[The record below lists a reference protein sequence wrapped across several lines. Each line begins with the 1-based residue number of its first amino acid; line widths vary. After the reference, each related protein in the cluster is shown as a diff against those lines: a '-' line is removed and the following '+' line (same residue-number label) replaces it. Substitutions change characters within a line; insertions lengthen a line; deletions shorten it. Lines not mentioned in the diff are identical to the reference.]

1 MVLVIVSFCVVFLLI
16 ASGALLV
23 FYRDALPQR
32 IADAI
37 NPRPKKRNVMSAIRE
52 SGLSIGGVVE
62 HFEHVL
68 PKSQAEISVALQRLT
83 RAGFRNE
90 SAVRIFYG
98 YKVFVP
104 LALCAVALL
113 SGLASLSPFFVYAS
127 CLGMGFLA
135 PDFWLGRKIKNRQ
148 KRMERGLPDV
158 LDLLVICI
166 EAGLSLDQ
174 ATARTA
180 QELKKAQPELCD
192 EFGILVLEQR
202 AGRPRSDAWKHLAE
216 RTGVDS
222 LRNLVSVLVQS
233 EQFGT
238 SVAKTLR
245 VHSDTLRTQ
254 RMQAVEEMA
263 AKTSVKLVFPLVF
276 FIFPAL
282 FLVTLGPAV
291 ILMMESFKTFFNP

>member
-1 MVLVIVSFCVVFLLI
+1 MFLVIISFFVVFLLI

-32 IADAI
+32 IAEAI
-37 NPRPKKRNVMSAIRE
+37 NPRPKKRKVVDAIKE

-68 PKSQAEISVALQRLT
+68 PKSQAEISVQMQRLT
-83 RAGFRNE
+83 RAGYRNE

-98 YKVFVP
+98 SKVFVP
-104 LALCAVALL
+104 LALCAIALVSGVAKF
-113 SGLASLSPFFVYAS
+113 SPFFVYSS
-127 CLGMGFLA
+127 CLGLGFLA
-135 PDFWLGRKIKNRQ
+135 PDFWLGRKIKGRQ

-158 LDLLVICI
+158 LDLLIICI

-180 QELKKAQPELCD
+180 EELVKAQPELCD

-202 AGRPRSDAWKHLAE
+202 AGRARSEAWKNLSE
-216 RTGVDS
+216 RTGVES
-222 LRNLVSVLVQS
+222 IRNLVSVLVQS

-245 VHSDTLRTQ
+245 VHSDTMRAKRIQ
-254 RMQAVEEMA
+254 QVEEMA

-291 ILMMESFKTFFNP
+291 ILMMESFKTFFGN

>member
-1 MVLVIVSFCVVFLLI
+1 MGLIIISFCAAFLLI
-16 ASGALLV
+16 ASGALML

-37 NPRPKKRNVMSAIRE
+37 NPRPKKTNVVTAIRE

-90 SAVRIFYG
+90 AAVRVFYG
-98 YKVFVP
+98 YKVFIP
-104 LALCAVALL
+104 LLLCAIAAV
-113 SGLASLSPFFVYAS
+113 SGLAKLSPFFVYAS
-127 CLGMGFLA
+127 CLGLGFLG

-148 KRMERGLPDV
+148 KRIDRGLPDV

-180 QELKKAQPELCD
+180 EELKKAQPELCD

-202 AGRPRSDAWKHLAE
+202 AGRPRGDAWKHLAE

-222 LRNLVSVLVQS
+222 LRNLTSVLVQS

-245 VHSDTLRTQ
+245 QHSDTLRTK
-254 RMQAVEEMA
+254 RMQMIEELA

-282 FLVTLGPAV
+282 FLVTIGPAG
-291 ILMMESFKTFFNP
+291 ILMMESFKTLFNK

>member
-1 MVLVIVSFCVVFLLI
+1 MGLAIISFCVVFLLI

-32 IADAI
+32 IAEAI
-37 NPRPKKRNVMSAIRE
+37 NPRPKKRNVVEAIRE

-68 PKSQAEISVALQRLT
+68 PKSQAEVSVVVQRLT
-83 RAGFRNE
+83 RAGYRNE
-90 SAVRIFYG
+90 SAVRVFYG

-104 LALCAVALL
+104 LALCAIALVSGVAKM
-113 SGLASLSPFFVYAS
+113 SPFFVYAS
-127 CLGMGFLA
+127 CLGLGFLA
-135 PDFWLGRKIKNRQ
+135 PDFWLGRKIKTRQ
-148 KRMERGLPDV
+148 KKMERGLPDV
-158 LDLLVICI
+158 LDLLIICI

-180 QELKKAQPELCD
+180 EELQKAQPELCD

-202 AGRPRSDAWKHLAE
+202 AGRARSEAWKNLSD
-216 RTGVDS
+216 RTGVAS
-222 LRNLVSVLVQS
+222 IRNLVSVLVQS

-245 VHSDTLRTQ
+245 VHSDTMRTKRIQ
-254 RMQAVEEMA
+254 QVEEMA

-291 ILMMESFKTFFNP
+291 ILMMESFKTFFDH

>member
-1 MVLVIVSFCVVFLLI
+1 MTLVIVAFCVVFLLI
-16 ASGALLV
+16 ASGALLI

-32 IADAI
+32 IAEAI

-62 HFEHVL
+62 HFEQVL

-90 SAVRIFYG
+90 SAVRVFYG

-104 LALCAVALL
+104 IALCAVALL
-113 SGLASLSPFFVYAS
+113 SGLASFSPFFVYAS

-202 AGRPRSDAWKHLAE
+202 AGRVRSDAWKHLAE

>member
-1 MVLVIVSFCVVFLLI
+1 MALVIIAFIVVFLLI

-32 IADAI
+32 IAEAI
-37 NPRPKKRNVMSAIRE
+37 NPRPKKRKVVDAIKE

-68 PKSQAEISVALQRLT
+68 PKSQAEVSVAVQRLT
-83 RAGFRNE
+83 RAGYRNE
-90 SAVRIFYG
+90 SAVRVFYG

-104 LALCAVALL
+104 LALCAIALV
-113 SGLASLSPFFVYAS
+113 SGAAKWSPFFVYAS
-127 CLGMGFLA
+127 CLGLGFLG
-135 PDFWLGRKIKNRQ
+135 PDFWLGRMIKNRQ

-158 LDLLVICI
+158 LDLLIICI

-174 ATARTA
+174 ATARTS
-180 QELKKAQPELCD
+180 QELVKAQPDLCD

-202 AGRPRSDAWKHLAE
+202 AGRARSEAWKNLSE
-216 RTGVDS
+216 RTGVES
-222 LRNLVSVLVQS
+222 IRNLVSVLVQS

-245 VHSDTLRTQ
+245 VHSDTMRAKRIQ
-254 RMQAVEEMA
+254 QVEEMA

-291 ILMMESFKTFFNP
+291 ILMMESFKTFFAH